1 MSNQVLQH
9 IDEVMQR
16 FLSTQQLIMKL
27 GVERAAAKLEEDKD
41 LFQSVGFEAI
51 SMAVADNS
59 LQQEKLD
66 WSVWDNYFTTYGKQ
80 YASQFL
86 TGLGWALAK
95 NQADYSEKLNT
106 FSLFEQA
113 RLLDGYG
120 YFYGLFR
127 SRTCVRGAVI
137 PESISEKELPFF
149 DMGLGRSLWYLSKG
163 NLEQI
168 SKFLAGF
175 NEKRFPSLVLGIG
188 LASAFVGG
196 LTKEELTTLHLWAG
210 DYQSVFEKGVLLA
223 NRSCFESNHV
233 SDDMGN
239 YIKQL
244 FHITSEEAYI
254 KTQNRMLE
262 KTFLEQLFTL
272 NENFLKLSV

>member
-9 IDEVMQR
+9 IDQVMQR

-27 GVERAAAKLEEDKD
+27 GIEETAAILEEDKD

-51 SMAVADNS
+51 SMAIADSS
-59 LQQEKLD
+59 LQQDNLD
-66 WSVWDNYFTTYGKQ
+66 WSIWDNSFSIYRER

-106 FSLFEQA
+106 FSPFEQA
-113 RLLDGYG
+113 RVLDGYG

-127 SRTCVRGAVI
+127 SRTCVRGAII
-137 PESISEKELPFF
+137 PESISEKELAFF

-168 SKFLAGF
+168 CKFLAGF
-175 NEKRFPSLVLGIG
+175 NEKRLPSLVLGIG
-188 LASAFVGG
+188 LASTFVGG
-196 LTKEELTTLHLWAG
+196 LTDEELSTLHLWSG

-233 SDDMGN
+233 SDDMKN

-244 FHITSEEAYI
+244 FHITSEEAYLKI
-254 KTQNRMLE
+254 QNRMSE
-262 KTFLEQLFTL
+262 KTFLEQLFAL
-272 NENFLKLSV
+272 NKNFLTLSV